1 MYEKVNALDK
11 RAIEELFLSE
21 DILMENAAMALERA
35 VLQNASLGAKVIIL
49 CGSGD
54 NGGDGYALA
63 RRLAGRFK
71 TLVFEMKP
79 AKSPMCQLQKER
91 AKKVGVVIKTY
102 EEKNEDLECDVLI
115 DCVVGSAFKGELEPF
130 LDFESLSQKARF
142 KIACDIPSGID
153 SKGRVDKGAFKA
165 DTTISMGAIKSCLL
179 SDRAKDYVGE
189 LKVGH
194 LGVFNRVYEIPTDTF
209 LLEKS
214 DLKLPLR
221 DKKNAHKGDYGHAHV
236 LLGKH
241 SGAGLLSA
249 LSALSFG
256 SGVVS
261 IQALEGEITSSNK
274 PLELVF
280 CENFPNFLS
289 AFALGM
295 GLESFPKDFNKWLE
309 LAPCVLDAGVFY
321 HKEVLQALEKEV
333 VLTPHPKEFLSLL
346 KLVGI
351 NISMLELLDNK
362 LEIARDF
369 SQKYP
374 KVVLLLKGAN
384 TLIAH
389 QGRTFIN
396 TLGSVA
402 LAKAGSGDVLAG
414 LILSLL
420 SQNYTPLD
428 AAINAS
434 LAHALAGLEF
444 KNNYALTPLDLIEK
458 IKRLQKDKNG
468 SFKALAAIAKH

>member
-1 MYEKVNALDK
+1 MLSVYEKVNALDK
-11 RAIEELFLSE
+11 RALEEWLLSE

-63 RRLAGRFK
+63 RRLVGRFK
-71 TLVFEMKP
+71 TLVFEMKR

-91 AKKVGVVIKTY
+91 AKKAGVVIKAY
-102 EEKNEDLECDVLI
+102 EENALNQNLECDVLV

-130 LDFESLSQKARF
+130 LNFESLSQKARF

-153 SKGRVDKGAFKA
+153 FKGRVDKGAFKA
-165 DTTISMGAIKSCLL
+165 DLTISMGAIKSCLL
-179 SDRAKDYVGE
+179 SDRAKDYIGE
-189 LKVGH
+189 LEVGH
-194 LGVFNRVYEIPTDTF
+194 LGVFNPIYEIPTDTF
-209 LLEKS
+209 LLERS

-221 DKKNAHKGDYGHAHV
+221 DRKNAHKGDYGHAHV

-261 IQALEGEITSSNK
+261 VQALECEITSNNK

-295 GLESFPKDFNKWLE
+295 GLENIPKDFNKWLE

-333 VLTPHPKEFLSLL
+333 ILTPHPKEFLSLL

-362 LEIARDF
+362 LEIARNF

-414 LILSLL
+414 LIVSLL

-458 IKRLQKDKNG
+458 IKRL
-468 SFKALAAIAKH
+468 

>member
-1 MYEKVNALDK
+1 MLSVYEKVNALDK
-11 RAIEELFLSE
+11 RVLEEWLLSE

-63 RRLAGRFK
+63 RRLIGRFK
-71 TLVFEMKP
+71 TLVFEMKL

-91 AKKVGVVIKTY
+91 AKKVGVVIKAW

-153 SKGRVDKGAFKA
+153 SKGRVDKRAFKA
-165 DTTISMGAIKSCLL
+165 DMTISMGAIKSCLL

-194 LGVFNRVYEIPTDTF
+194 LGVFNQIYEIPTDTF

-221 DKKNAHKGDYGHAHV
+221 DRKNAHKGDYGHAHV

-261 IQALEGEITSSNK
+261 VQALECEITSNNK

-280 CENFPNFLS
+280 CENFPKKLS

-295 GLESFPKDFNKWLE
+295 GLENIPKDFKKWLG

-333 VLTPHPKEFLSLL
+333 ILTPHPKEFLSLL
-346 KLVGI
+346 KSVGI

-414 LILSLL
+414 LIVSLL

-458 IKRLQKDKNG
+458 IKL
-468 SFKALAAIAKH
+468 L

>member
-1 MYEKVNALDK
+1 MLSVYEKVDALDK
-11 RAIEELFLSE
+11 RALEELFLSE
-21 DILMENAAMALERA
+21 DVLMENAAMALERA

-63 RRLAGRFK
+63 RRLVGRFK
-71 TLVFEMKP
+71 TLVFEMKL

-91 AKKVGVVIKTY
+91 AKKVGVVIKAW
-102 EEKNEDLECDVLI
+102 EEKNEDLECDVLV

-153 SKGRVDKGAFKA
+153 SKGRVDKRAFKA
-165 DTTISMGAIKSCLL
+165 DMTISMGAIKSCLL

-194 LGVFNRVYEIPTDTF
+194 LGVFNQIYEIPTDTF

-249 LSALSFG
+249 ISALSFG

-261 IQALEGEITSSNK
+261 VQALECEITSNNK

-280 CENFPNFLS
+280 CENFPNLLS

-295 GLESFPKDFNKWLE
+295 GLENIPKDFNKWLE

-346 KLVGI
+346 KSVGI
-351 NISMLELLDNK
+351 DISMLELLDNK

-389 QGRTFIN
+389 QGRVFIN
-396 TLGSVA
+396 NLGSVA

-414 LILSLL
+414 LILGLL
-420 SQNYTPLD
+420 SQNHTPLD

-458 IKRLQKDKNG
+458 IKRL
-468 SFKALAAIAKH
+468 

>member
-1 MYEKVNALDK
+1 MLSVYEKVNALDK

-71 TLVFEMKP
+71 TLVFEMKR
-79 AKSPMCQLQKER
+79 AKSPMCQLQQER
-91 AKKVGVVIKTY
+91 AKKVGVTIKAW

-130 LDFESLSQKARF
+130 LNFESLSQKARF

-165 DTTISMGAIKSCLL
+165 DLTISMGAIKSCLL

-194 LGVFNRVYEIPTDTF
+194 LGVFNQTYEIPTDTF

-221 DKKNAHKGDYGHAHV
+221 DKKSAHKGDYGHAHI

-249 LSALSFG
+249 ISALSFG

-261 IQALEGEITSSNK
+261 VQALECEITSNNK

-280 CENFPNFLS
+280 CENFPNLLS

-295 GLESFPKDFNKWLE
+295 GLENIPKDFNKWLE

-333 VLTPHPKEFLSLL
+333 ILTPHPKEFLSLL

-396 TLGSVA
+396 ILGSVA

-434 LAHALAGLEF
+434 LVHALASLEF

-458 IKRLQKDKNG
+458 IKRL
-468 SFKALAAIAKH
+468 

>member
-1 MYEKVNALDK
+1 MLSVYEKVNALDK
-11 RAIEELFLSE
+11 RAIEEWFLSE

-63 RRLAGRFK
+63 RRLAGRFRV
-71 TLVFEMKP
+71 LVFEMKP

-91 AKKVGVVIKTY
+91 AKKVGVTIKAW
-102 EEKNEDLECDVLI
+102 EEKNKDLECDVLI

-153 SKGRVDKGAFKA
+153 SKGRVDKRAFKA

-194 LGVFNRVYEIPTDTF
+194 LGVFNQTYEIPTDTF

-261 IQALEGEITSSNK
+261 VQALECEITSNNK

-295 GLESFPKDFNKWLE
+295 GLENIPKDFNKWLE

-321 HKEVLQALEKEV
+321 HKEILQALEKEV
-333 VLTPHPKEFLSLL
+333 ILTPHPKEFLSLL

-414 LILSLL
+414 LIVSLL

-434 LAHALAGLEF
+434 LAHALAGLEI

-458 IKRLQKDKNG
+458 IKRL
-468 SFKALAAIAKH
+468 

>member
-1 MYEKVNALDK
+1 MLSVYEKVNALDK

-21 DILMENAAMALERA
+21 DVLMENAAMALEKA

-63 RRLAGRFK
+63 RRLAGRFRV
-71 TLVFEMKP
+71 LVFEMKL

-91 AKKVGVVIKTY
+91 AKKVGVVIKAW
-102 EEKNEDLECDVLI
+102 EDNHKDLECDVLI

-153 SKGRVDKGAFKA
+153 SKGRVDKRAFKA
-165 DTTISMGAIKSCLL
+165 DLTISMGAIKSYLL
-179 SDRAKDYVGE
+179 SDKAKDYIGE

-194 LGVFNRVYEIPTDTF
+194 LGVFNQIYEIPTDTF

-261 IQALEGEITSSNK
+261 VQALECEITSNNK

-280 CENFPNFLS
+280 CENFPKKLS

-295 GLESFPKDFNKWLE
+295 GLENIPKDFEKWLE

-333 VLTPHPKEFLSLL
+333 ILTPHPKEFLSLL

-389 QGRTFIN
+389 QGRVFIN
-396 TLGSVA
+396 ILGSVA

-444 KNNYALTPLDLIEK
+444 NNNYALTPLDLIEK
-458 IKRLQKDKNG
+458 IKRL
-468 SFKALAAIAKH
+468 

>member
-1 MYEKVNALDK
+1 MLSVYEKVNALDK

-21 DILMENAAMALERA
+21 DVLMENAAMALERA
-35 VLQNASLGAKVIIL
+35 VLQNASLGTKVIIL

-63 RRLAGRFK
+63 RRLAGRFRV
-71 TLVFEMKP
+71 LVFEMKR

-91 AKKVGVVIKTY
+91 AKKVGVTIKAW

-115 DCVVGSAFKGELEPF
+115 DCVIGSAFKGGLEPF
-130 LDFESLSQKARF
+130 LNFESLSQKARF

-165 DTTISMGAIKSCLL
+165 DLTISMGAIKSCLL
-179 SDRAKDYVGE
+179 SDRAKDHIGE

-194 LGVFNRVYEIPTDTF
+194 LGVFNPIYEIPTDTF

-261 IQALEGEITSSNK
+261 VQALECEITSNNK

-295 GLESFPKDFNKWLE
+295 GLENIPKDFNKWLE

-333 VLTPHPKEFLSLL
+333 ILTPHPKEFLSLL
-346 KLVGI
+346 KSVGI
-351 NISMLELLDNK
+351 NISMLELLDNR

-396 TLGSVA
+396 NLGSVA

-420 SQNYTPLD
+420 SQHYTPLD

-434 LAHALAGLEF
+434 LAHALASLEF

-458 IKRLQKDKNG
+458 IKRL
-468 SFKALAAIAKH
+468 

>member
-1 MYEKVNALDK
+1 MLSVYEKVKALDK
-11 RAIEELFLSE
+11 RALEEFNLSE

-63 RRLAGRFK
+63 RRLVGRFK

-91 AKKVGVVIKTY
+91 AKKVGVVIKAW
-102 EEKNEDLECDVLI
+102 EEKNEDLECDALI
-115 DCVVGSAFKGELEPF
+115 DCVVGSNFKGELEPF
-130 LDFESLSQKARF
+130 LNFESLSQKARF

-153 SKGRVDKGAFKA
+153 SKGRVDKRAFKA
-165 DTTISMGAIKSCLL
+165 DMTISMGAIKSCLL
-179 SDRAKDYVGE
+179 SDRAKDYIGE

-194 LGVFNRVYEIPTDTF
+194 LGVFNQIYEIPTDTF

-221 DKKNAHKGDYGHAHV
+221 DKKNAHKGDYGHAHI

-261 IQALEGEITSSNK
+261 VQALECEITSSNK

-280 CENFPNFLS
+280 YENFPSPLS

-295 GLESFPKDFNKWLE
+295 GLEGFPKDFNKWLE

-389 QGRTFIN
+389 QGRIFIN
-396 TLGSVA
+396 ILGSVA

-434 LAHALAGLEF
+434 LVHAMASLEF
-444 KNNYALTPLDLIEK
+444 KNNYALTPLNLIEK
-458 IKRLQKDKNG
+458 IKRL
-468 SFKALAAIAKH
+468 

>member
-1 MYEKVNALDK
+1 MLSVYEKVNALDK
-11 RAIEELFLSE
+11 RALEEWLLSE

-63 RRLAGRFK
+63 RRLVGRFK
-71 TLVFEMKP
+71 VLVFEMKL

-91 AKKVGVVIKTY
+91 AKKVGVVIKAW

-115 DCVVGSAFKGELEPF
+115 DCVVGSAFKGGLESF
-130 LDFESLSQKARF
+130 LNFESLSQKARF

-153 SKGRVDKGAFKA
+153 SKGRVDKRAFKA
-165 DTTISMGAIKSCLL
+165 DMTISMGAIKSCLL

-194 LGVFNRVYEIPTDTF
+194 LGVFNPIYEIPTDTF

-221 DKKNAHKGDYGHAHV
+221 DRKNAHKGDYGHAHV

-261 IQALEGEITSSNK
+261 VQALECEITSNNK

-280 CENFPNFLS
+280 CENFPKKLS

-295 GLESFPKDFNKWLE
+295 GLENIPKDFKKWLG

-321 HKEVLQALEKEV
+321 HKEALQALEKEV
-333 VLTPHPKEFLSLL
+333 ILTPHPKEFLSLL
-346 KLVGI
+346 KSVGI
-351 NISMLELLDNK
+351 HISMLELLDNK

-389 QGRTFIN
+389 QGRVFIN
-396 TLGSVA
+396 NLGSVA

-414 LILSLL
+414 LIVSLL

-434 LAHALAGLEF
+434 LVHALAGLEF

-458 IKRLQKDKNG
+458 IKRL
-468 SFKALAAIAKH
+468 

>member
-1 MYEKVNALDK
+1 MLSVYEKVNALDK
-11 RAIEELFLSE
+11 RAIEELLLSE

-63 RRLAGRFK
+63 RRLMGRFK
-71 TLVFEMKP
+71 TLVFEMKL
-79 AKSPMCQLQKER
+79 AKSLMCQLQKER
-91 AKKVGVVIKTY
+91 AKKVGVVIKTWG
-102 EEKNEDLECDVLI
+102 EKNEDLECDVLI

-130 LDFESLSQKARF
+130 LNFESLSQKVRF

-153 SKGRVDKGAFKA
+153 SKGRVDKRAFKA
-165 DTTISMGAIKSCLL
+165 DLTISMGAIKSCLL

-194 LGVFNRVYEIPTDTF
+194 LGVFNQIYEIPTETF

-221 DKKNAHKGDYGHAHV
+221 DRKNAHKGDYGHAHV

-261 IQALEGEITSSNK
+261 VQALECEITSNNK

-280 CENFPNFLS
+280 CENFPNPLN

-295 GLESFPKDFNKWLE
+295 GLENIPKDFEKWLE

-333 VLTPHPKEFLSLL
+333 ILTPHPKEFLSLL

-414 LILSLL
+414 LIVSLL

-434 LAHALAGLEF
+434 LAHALASLEF

-458 IKRLQKDKNG
+458 IKRL
-468 SFKALAAIAKH
+468 

>member
-1 MYEKVNALDK
+1 MLSVYEKVNALDK
-11 RAIEELFLSE
+11 RALEEFNLSE

-79 AKSPMCQLQKER
+79 AKSSMCQLQKER
-91 AKKVGVVIKTY
+91 AKKVGVAIKAWG
-102 EEKNEDLECDVLI
+102 EKNEDLECDVLI
-115 DCVVGSAFKGELEPF
+115 DCVIGSNFKGELEPF
-130 LDFESLSQKARF
+130 LNFESLSQKARF
-142 KIACDIPSGID
+142 KIACDIPSGIN
-153 SKGRVDKGAFKA
+153 SKGRVDKRAFKA
-165 DTTISMGAIKSCLL
+165 HMTISMGAVKSCLL
-179 SDRAKDYVGE
+179 SDRAKDYIGE

-194 LGVFNRVYEIPTDTF
+194 LGVFNQIYEIPTDTF

-249 LSALSFG
+249 LSALNFG

-261 IQALEGEITSSNK
+261 VQALECEITSSNK

-280 CENFPNFLS
+280 CENFPNLLS

-295 GLESFPKDFNKWLE
+295 GLEGFPKDFNKWLE

-389 QGRTFIN
+389 QGQVFIN
-396 TLGSVA
+396 ILGSVA

-428 AAINAS
+428 ATINAS
-434 LAHALAGLEF
+434 LAHALASLEF

-458 IKRLQKDKNG
+458 IKRL
-468 SFKALAAIAKH
+468 

>member
-1 MYEKVNALDK
+1 MLSVYEKVNALDK
-11 RAIEELFLSE
+11 RALEEWLLSE

-63 RRLAGRFK
+63 RRLIGRFRV
-71 TLVFEMKP
+71 LVFEMKL

-91 AKKVGVVIKTY
+91 AKKVGVVIKIW
-102 EEKNEDLECDVLI
+102 EEKNKDLECDVLI
-115 DCVVGSAFKGELEPF
+115 DCVVGSAFKGGLEPF
-130 LDFESLSQKARF
+130 LNFESLSQKARF

-165 DTTISMGAIKSCLL
+165 DLTISMGAIKSCLL

-194 LGVFNRVYEIPTDTF
+194 LGVFNQTYEIPTDTF

-261 IQALEGEITSSNK
+261 VQALEGGITSNNK

-280 CENFPNFLS
+280 CENFPDSLS

-295 GLESFPKDFNKWLE
+295 GLENIPKDFNKWLE

-333 VLTPHPKEFLSLL
+333 ILTPHPKEFLSLL

-351 NISMLELLDNK
+351 HISMLELLDNK

-396 TLGSVA
+396 NLGSVA

-434 LAHALAGLEF
+434 LAHALASLEF

-458 IKRLQKDKNG
+458 IKRL
-468 SFKALAAIAKH
+468 

>member
-1 MYEKVNALDK
+1 MLSVYEKVNALDK
-11 RAIEELFLSE
+11 RALEKFNLSE

-35 VLQNASLGAKVIIL
+35 VLQNASLGTKVIIL

-91 AKKVGVVIKTY
+91 AKKVGVVIKAW
-102 EEKNEDLECDVLI
+102 EEKNEDLECDALI
-115 DCVVGSAFKGELEPF
+115 DCVVGSHFKGELEPI
-130 LDFESLSQKARF
+130 LNFESLSQKARF

-165 DTTISMGAIKSCLL
+165 HMTISMGAIKSCLL

-194 LGVFNRVYEIPTDTF
+194 LGVFNQIYEIPTDTF

-221 DKKNAHKGDYGHAHV
+221 DKKNAHKGDYGHAHI

-261 IQALEGEITSSNK
+261 VQALECEITSSNK

-280 CENFPNFLS
+280 CENFPSPLS

-295 GLESFPKDFNKWLE
+295 GLEGFPKDFNKWLE

-321 HKEVLQALEKEV
+321 HKEMLQALEKEV

-389 QGRTFIN
+389 QGQVFIN
-396 TLGSVA
+396 ILGSVA

-434 LAHALAGLEF
+434 LAHAMASLEF

-458 IKRLQKDKNG
+458 IKRL
-468 SFKALAAIAKH
+468 

>member
-1 MYEKVNALDK
+1 MLSVYEKVDALDK

-63 RRLAGRFK
+63 RRLAGRFRV
-71 TLVFEMKP
+71 LVFEMKL

-91 AKKVGVVIKTY
+91 AKKVGVVIKAW

-153 SKGRVDKGAFKA
+153 SKGRVDKRAFKA

-179 SDRAKDYVGE
+179 SDRAKDYIGE

-194 LGVFNRVYEIPTDTF
+194 LGVFNQIYEIPTDTF

-261 IQALEGEITSSNK
+261 VQALECEITSNNK

-280 CENFPNFLS
+280 CENFPKKLS

-295 GLESFPKDFNKWLE
+295 GLENIPKDFKKWLE

-333 VLTPHPKEFLSLL
+333 ILTPHPKEFLSLL

-351 NISMLELLDNK
+351 NISMLELLNNK

-389 QGRTFIN
+389 QGRVFIN
-396 TLGSVA
+396 NLGSVA

-414 LILSLL
+414 LIVSLL

-434 LAHALAGLEF
+434 LAHALAGLKF

-458 IKRLQKDKNG
+458 IKRL
-468 SFKALAAIAKH
+468 

>member
-1 MYEKVNALDK
+1 MLSVYEKVDALDK
-11 RAIEELFLSE
+11 RALEEWLLSE

-63 RRLAGRFK
+63 RRLMGRFRV
-71 TLVFEMKP
+71 LVFEMKL

-91 AKKVGVVIKTY
+91 AKKVGAVIKTW
-102 EEKNEDLECDVLI
+102 EDNHKDLECDVLV
-115 DCVVGSAFKGELEPF
+115 DCVVGSAFKGGLEPF
-130 LDFESLSQKARF
+130 LNFESLSQKARF

-153 SKGRVDKGAFKA
+153 SKGRVDKRAFKA
-165 DTTISMGAIKSCLL
+165 DLTISMGAIKSCLL

-194 LGVFNRVYEIPTDTF
+194 LGVFNPIYEIPTDTF

-261 IQALEGEITSSNK
+261 VQALECEITSNDK

-280 CENFPNFLS
+280 CENFPKKLS

-295 GLESFPKDFNKWLE
+295 GLENIPKDFKKWLE

-333 VLTPHPKEFLSLL
+333 ILTPHPKEFLSLL

-389 QGRTFIN
+389 QGQVFIN
-396 TLGSVA
+396 ILGSVA

-414 LILSLL
+414 LIVSLL

-458 IKRLQKDKNG
+458 IKRL
-468 SFKALAAIAKH
+468 

>member
-1 MYEKVNALDK
+1 MLSVYEKVDALDK

-63 RRLAGRFK
+63 RRLVGRFK

-91 AKKVGVVIKTY
+91 AKKVGVVIKAW
-102 EEKNEDLECDVLI
+102 EKKNEDLECDVLI
-115 DCVVGSAFKGELEPF
+115 DCVVGSNFKGELEPF
-130 LDFESLSQKARF
+130 LNFESLSQKAHF

-153 SKGRVDKGAFKA
+153 SKGRVDKRAFKA

-179 SDRAKDYVGE
+179 SDKAKDYVGE

-194 LGVFNRVYEIPTDTF
+194 LGVFNQIYEIPTETF

-221 DKKNAHKGDYGHAHV
+221 DRKNAHKGDYGHAHV

-261 IQALEGEITSSNK
+261 VQALECEITSNNK

-295 GLESFPKDFNKWLE
+295 GLENIPKDFNKWLE

-333 VLTPHPKEFLSLL
+333 ILTPHPKEFLSLL

-389 QGRTFIN
+389 QGRVFIN
-396 TLGSVA
+396 ILGSVA

-458 IKRLQKDKNG
+458 IKRL
-468 SFKALAAIAKH
+468 

>member
-1 MYEKVNALDK
+1 MLSVYEKVNALDK

-21 DILMENAAMALERA
+21 DVLMENAAMALERA

-63 RRLAGRFK
+63 RRLVGRFR
-71 TLVFEMKP
+71 TLVFEMKL

-91 AKKVGVVIKTY
+91 AKKAGVVIKAW
-102 EEKNEDLECDVLI
+102 EGNHKDLECDVLV
-115 DCVVGSAFKGELEPF
+115 DCVVGSAFKGGLEPF

-153 SKGRVDKGAFKA
+153 SKGRVDKRAFKA
-165 DTTISMGAIKSCLL
+165 DLTISMGAIKSCLL
-179 SDRAKDYVGE
+179 SDKAKDYVGE

-194 LGVFNRVYEIPTDTF
+194 LGVFNPIYEIPTETF

-221 DKKNAHKGDYGHAHV
+221 DRKNAHKGDYGHAHV

-249 LSALSFG
+249 ISALSFG

-261 IQALEGEITSSNK
+261 VQALECEITSNNK

-280 CENFPNFLS
+280 CENFPNPLS

-295 GLESFPKDFNKWLE
+295 GLENIPKDFKKWLG

-321 HKEVLQALEKEV
+321 HKEVLQALEKEA

-389 QGRTFIN
+389 QGRVFIN
-396 TLGSVA
+396 NLGSVA

-414 LILSLL
+414 LIVSLL

-458 IKRLQKDKNG
+458 IKRL
-468 SFKALAAIAKH
+468 

>member
-1 MYEKVNALDK
+1 MLSVYEKGNALDK
-11 RAIEELFLSE
+11 RAIEEWFLSE

-63 RRLAGRFK
+63 RRLVGRFK
-71 TLVFEMKP
+71 TLVFEMKL

-91 AKKVGVVIKTY
+91 AKKVGVVIKTWG
-102 EEKNEDLECDVLI
+102 EKNEDLECDVLV

-153 SKGRVDKGAFKA
+153 SKGRVDKRAFKA

-194 LGVFNRVYEIPTDTF
+194 LGVFNPIYEIPTDTF

-261 IQALEGEITSSNK
+261 VQALECEITSNNK

-295 GLESFPKDFNKWLE
+295 GLENIPKDFKKWLE

-333 VLTPHPKEFLSLL
+333 ILTPHPKEFLSLL

-389 QGRTFIN
+389 QGQVFIN
-396 TLGSVA
+396 NLGSVA

-414 LILSLL
+414 LIVSLL

-458 IKRLQKDKNG
+458 IKRL
-468 SFKALAAIAKH
+468 

>member
-1 MYEKVNALDK
+1 MLSVYEKVNALDK

-63 RRLAGRFK
+63 RRLVGRFK

-91 AKKVGVVIKTY
+91 AKKAGVVIKTY
-102 EEKNEDLECDVLI
+102 EENALNQECDVLV
-115 DCVVGSAFKGELEPF
+115 DCVIGSHFKGGLEPF
-130 LDFESLSQKARF
+130 LNFESLSQKARF

-153 SKGRVDKGAFKA
+153 SKGRVDKRAFKA

-179 SDRAKDYVGE
+179 SDRTKDYVGE
-189 LKVGH
+189 LEVGH
-194 LGVFNRVYEIPTDTF
+194 LGVFNQIYEIPTDTF

-261 IQALEGEITSSNK
+261 VQALECEITSNNK

-295 GLESFPKDFNKWLE
+295 GLENIPKDFNKWLE

-321 HKEVLQALEKEV
+321 HKEILQALEKEV
-333 VLTPHPKEFLSLL
+333 ILTPHPKEFLSLL
-346 KLVGI
+346 KSVGI

-389 QGRTFIN
+389 QGRIFIN
-396 TLGSVA
+396 ILGSVA

-414 LILSLL
+414 LIVSLL

-458 IKRLQKDKNG
+458 IKRL
-468 SFKALAAIAKH
+468 

>member
-1 MYEKVNALDK
+1 MLSVYEKVNALDK
-11 RAIEELFLSE
+11 RAIEEWLLSE

-35 VLQNASLGAKVIIL
+35 VLKNASLGAKVIIL

-63 RRLAGRFK
+63 RRLIGRFRV
-71 TLVFEMKP
+71 LVFEMKR

-91 AKKVGVVIKTY
+91 AKKAGVVIKTW
-102 EEKNEDLECDVLI
+102 EENALNQNLECDVLI

-153 SKGRVDKGAFKA
+153 SKGRVDKRAFKA
-165 DTTISMGAIKSCLL
+165 DLTISMGAIKSCLL

-194 LGVFNRVYEIPTDTF
+194 LGVFNQIYEIPTDTF

-261 IQALEGEITSSNK
+261 VQALECEITSNNK

-280 CENFPNFLS
+280 CENFPKKLS

-295 GLESFPKDFNKWLE
+295 GLENIPKDFNKWLE

-333 VLTPHPKEFLSLL
+333 ILTPHPKEFLSLL
-346 KLVGI
+346 KSVGI

-396 TLGSVA
+396 NLGSVA

-414 LILSLL
+414 LIVSLL

-458 IKRLQKDKNG
+458 IKRL
-468 SFKALAAIAKH
+468 

>member
-1 MYEKVNALDK
+1 MLSVYEKVDALDK
-11 RAIEELFLSE
+11 RVLEEWLLSE

-71 TLVFEMKP
+71 TLVFEMKL

-91 AKKVGVVIKTY
+91 AKKVGVVIKAW
-102 EEKNEDLECDVLI
+102 EEKNEYLECDVLI
-115 DCVVGSAFKGELEPF
+115 DCVVGSAFKGELESF

-153 SKGRVDKGAFKA
+153 SKGRVDKRAFKA
-165 DTTISMGAIKSCLL
+165 DMTISMGAIKSCLL

-194 LGVFNRVYEIPTDTF
+194 LGVFNQIYEVPTDTF

-221 DKKNAHKGDYGHAHV
+221 DRKNAHKGDYGHAHV

-261 IQALEGEITSSNK
+261 VQALECEITSNNK

-280 CENFPNFLS
+280 CENFPKKLS

-295 GLESFPKDFNKWLE
+295 GLENIPKDFKKWLG

-333 VLTPHPKEFLSLL
+333 ILTPHPKEFLSLL
-346 KLVGI
+346 KSVGI

-389 QGRTFIN
+389 QGRIFIN
-396 TLGSVA
+396 NLGSVA

-414 LILSLL
+414 LIVSLL

-458 IKRLQKDKNG
+458 IKRL
-468 SFKALAAIAKH
+468 

>member
-1 MYEKVNALDK
+1 MLSVYEKVNALDK
-11 RAIEELFLSE
+11 RALEEWLLSE

-63 RRLAGRFK
+63 RRLAGRFRV
-71 TLVFEMKP
+71 LVFEMKL

-91 AKKVGVVIKTY
+91 AKKVGVVIKAW
-102 EEKNEDLECDVLI
+102 EEKNEYLECDVLI
-115 DCVVGSAFKGELEPF
+115 DCVVGSAFKGGLEPF

-153 SKGRVDKGAFKA
+153 SKGRVDKRAFKA

-179 SDRAKDYVGE
+179 SDKAKDYIGE

-194 LGVFNRVYEIPTDTF
+194 LGVFNQIYEIPTETF

-221 DKKNAHKGDYGHAHV
+221 DRKNAHKGDYGHAHV

-261 IQALEGEITSSNK
+261 VQALECEITSNNK

-280 CENFPNFLS
+280 CENFPKKLS

-295 GLESFPKDFNKWLE
+295 GLEGLPKDFKKWLG

-333 VLTPHPKEFLSLL
+333 ILTPHPKEFLSLL
-346 KLVGI
+346 KSVGI

-389 QGRTFIN
+389 QGRVFIN
-396 TLGSVA
+396 NLGSVA

-414 LILSLL
+414 LIVSLL

-458 IKRLQKDKNG
+458 IKRL
-468 SFKALAAIAKH
+468 

>member
-1 MYEKVNALDK
+1 MLSVYEKGNALDK

-21 DILMENAAMALERA
+21 DVLMENAAMALERA

-63 RRLAGRFK
+63 RRLAGRFRV
-71 TLVFEMKP
+71 LVFEMKL

-91 AKKVGVVIKTY
+91 AKKAGVTIKAW
-102 EEKNEDLECDVLI
+102 EEKNEYLECDVLV

-153 SKGRVDKGAFKA
+153 SKGRVDKRAFKA
-165 DTTISMGAIKSCLL
+165 DMTISMGAIKSCLL
-179 SDRAKDYVGE
+179 SDKAKDYVGE

-194 LGVFNRVYEIPTDTF
+194 FGVFNQIYEIPTDTF

-221 DKKNAHKGDYGHAHV
+221 DRKNAHKGDYGHAHV

-249 LSALSFG
+249 ISALSFG

-261 IQALEGEITSSNK
+261 VQALECEITSNNK

-280 CENFPNFLS
+280 CEKFPKKLS

-295 GLESFPKDFNKWLE
+295 GLENIPKDFKKWLE

-333 VLTPHPKEFLSLL
+333 ILTPHPKEFLSLL

-389 QGRTFIN
+389 QGRVFIN
-396 TLGSVA
+396 NLGSVA

-414 LILSLL
+414 LIVSLL
-420 SQNYTPLD
+420 AQKYTPLD

-444 KNNYALTPLDLIEK
+444 KNNYALTPLDLIKK
-458 IKRLQKDKNG
+458 IKRL
-468 SFKALAAIAKH
+468 

>member
-1 MYEKVNALDK
+1 MLSVYEKVNALDK
-11 RAIEELFLSE
+11 RVLEEWLLSE
-21 DILMENAAMALERA
+21 DVLMENAAMALERA

-63 RRLAGRFK
+63 RRLMGRFK
-71 TLVFEMKP
+71 TLVFEMKL

-91 AKKVGVVIKTY
+91 AKKVGVVIKTW
-102 EEKNEDLECDVLI
+102 EDNHKDLECDVLV

-153 SKGRVDKGAFKA
+153 SKGRVDKRAFKA

-194 LGVFNRVYEIPTDTF
+194 LGVFNQVYEIPTETF

-261 IQALEGEITSSNK
+261 IQALECEITSSNK

-280 CENFPNFLS
+280 CENFPKKLS

-295 GLESFPKDFNKWLE
+295 GLEGLPKDFKKWLG

-321 HKEVLQALEKEV
+321 HKEALQALEKEV

-346 KLVGI
+346 KSVGI

-389 QGRTFIN
+389 QGRVFIN
-396 TLGSVA
+396 NLGSVA

-414 LILSLL
+414 LIVSLL

-444 KNNYALTPLDLIEK
+444 KNHYALTPLDLIEK
-458 IKRLQKDKNG
+458 IKRL
-468 SFKALAAIAKH
+468 

>member
-1 MYEKVNALDK
+1 MLSVYEKVDALDK
-11 RAIEELFLSE
+11 RAIEEWFLSE

-63 RRLAGRFK
+63 RRLIGRFK
-71 TLVFEMKP
+71 TLVFEMKL

-91 AKKVGVVIKTY
+91 AKKVGVVIKTW
-102 EEKNEDLECDVLI
+102 EDNHKDLECDVLI

-153 SKGRVDKGAFKA
+153 SKGRVDKRAFKA

-194 LGVFNRVYEIPTDTF
+194 LGVFNQIYEIPTETF

-221 DKKNAHKGDYGHAHV
+221 DKKNAHKGDYGHVHV

-249 LSALSFG
+249 ISALSFG

-261 IQALEGEITSSNK
+261 IQALECEITSSNK

-280 CENFPNFLS
+280 CENFPKKLS

-295 GLESFPKDFNKWLE
+295 GLEGLPKDFKRWLG

-333 VLTPHPKEFLSLL
+333 ILTPHPKEFLSLL

-396 TLGSVA
+396 ILGSVA

-458 IKRLQKDKNG
+458 IKRL
-468 SFKALAAIAKH
+468 

>member
-63 RRLAGRFK
+63 RRLVGRFK
-71 TLVFEMKP
+71 TLVFEMKL

-91 AKKVGVVIKTY
+91 AKKVGVVIKAY
-102 EEKNEDLECDVLI
+102 EENALNQNLECDVLI
-115 DCVVGSAFKGELEPF
+115 DCVIGSAFKGELEPF
-130 LDFESLSQKARF
+130 LNFESLSQKARF

-153 SKGRVDKGAFKA
+153 SKGRVDKRAFKA
-165 DTTISMGAIKSCLL
+165 DTTISMGAVKSCLL
-179 SDRAKDYVGE
+179 SDRAKDYIGE

-194 LGVFNRVYEIPTDTF
+194 LGVFNPIYEIPTDTF

-261 IQALEGEITSSNK
+261 VQALECEITSNNK

-295 GLESFPKDFNKWLE
+295 GLENIPKDFNKWLE

-333 VLTPHPKEFLSLL
+333 ILTPHPKEFLSLL
-346 KLVGI
+346 KSVGI

-389 QGRTFIN
+389 QGQVFIN

-414 LILSLL
+414 LIVSLL

-458 IKRLQKDKNG
+458 IKRL
-468 SFKALAAIAKH
+468 

>member
-1 MYEKVNALDK
+1 MLSVYEKVNALDK
-11 RAIEELFLSE
+11 RALEKFNLSE

-63 RRLAGRFK
+63 RRLVGRFK

-91 AKKVGVVIKTY
+91 AKKVGVVIKAW
-102 EEKNEDLECDVLI
+102 EEKNEDLECDALI
-115 DCVVGSAFKGELEPF
+115 DCVIGSHFKGELEPF
-130 LDFESLSQKARF
+130 LNFESLSQKARF

-165 DTTISMGAIKSCLL
+165 HMTISMGAIKSCLL
-179 SDRAKDYVGE
+179 SDRAKDYIGE

-194 LGVFNRVYEIPTDTF
+194 LGVFNQIYEIPTDTF

-221 DKKNAHKGDYGHAHV
+221 DKKNAHKGNYGQAHI

-261 IQALEGEITSSNK
+261 VQALECEITSSNK

-280 CENFPNFLS
+280 CENFPSPLS

-295 GLESFPKDFNKWLE
+295 GLEGFPKDFNKWLE

-351 NISMLELLDNK
+351 NISMLELLNNK

-389 QGRTFIN
+389 QGQVFIN
-396 TLGSVA
+396 ILGSVA

-428 AAINAS
+428 ATINAS
-434 LAHALAGLEF
+434 LAHAIASLEF

-458 IKRLQKDKNG
+458 IKRL
-468 SFKALAAIAKH
+468 

>member
-1 MYEKVNALDK
+1 MLSVYEKVDALDK

-21 DILMENAAMALERA
+21 DVLMENAAMALERA

-63 RRLAGRFK
+63 RRLIGRFRV
-71 TLVFEMKP
+71 LVFEMKL
-79 AKSPMCQLQKER
+79 AKSPMCQLQQER
-91 AKKVGVVIKTY
+91 AKKVGVVIKAY
-102 EEKNEDLECDVLI
+102 EEKNQNLECDVLI

-165 DTTISMGAIKSCLL
+165 DLTISMGAIKSCLL

-194 LGVFNRVYEIPTDTF
+194 LGVFNQIYEIPTETF

-221 DKKNAHKGDYGHAHV
+221 DRKNAHKGDYGHAHV

-261 IQALEGEITSSNK
+261 VQALECEITSNNK

-295 GLESFPKDFNKWLE
+295 GLENIPKDFKKWLE

-333 VLTPHPKEFLSLL
+333 ILTPHPKEFLSLL
-346 KLVGI
+346 KSVGI

-396 TLGSVA
+396 NLGSVA

-458 IKRLQKDKNG
+458 IKRL
-468 SFKALAAIAKH
+468 

>member
-1 MYEKVNALDK
+1 MLSVYEKVNALDK
-11 RAIEELFLSE
+11 RALEKFNLSE

-91 AKKVGVVIKTY
+91 AKKVGVAIKTW

-115 DCVVGSAFKGELEPF
+115 DCVVGSNFKGELEPF
-130 LDFESLSQKARF
+130 LNFESLSQKARF
-142 KIACDIPSGID
+142 KIACDIPSGIN
-153 SKGRVDKGAFKA
+153 SKGRVDKRAFKA
-165 DTTISMGAIKSCLL
+165 HMTISMGAIKSCLL
-179 SDRAKDYVGE
+179 SDRAKDYIGE

-194 LGVFNRVYEIPTDTF
+194 LGVFNQIYEIPTDTF

-221 DKKNAHKGDYGHAHV
+221 DKKNAHKGDYGHAHI

-261 IQALEGEITSSNK
+261 VQALECEITSSNK

-280 CENFPNFLS
+280 CENFPNPLS

-295 GLESFPKDFNKWLE
+295 GLEGFPKDFNKWLE

-346 KLVGI
+346 KLLGI
-351 NISMLELLDNK
+351 NMSMLELLDNK
-362 LEIARDF
+362 LEIARNF

-389 QGRTFIN
+389 QGRIFIN
-396 TLGSVA
+396 ILGSVA

-428 AAINAS
+428 SAINAS
-434 LAHALAGLEF
+434 LAHAIASLEF

-458 IKRLQKDKNG
+458 IKRL
-468 SFKALAAIAKH
+468 

>member
-1 MYEKVNALDK
+1 MLSVYEKVNALDK

-63 RRLAGRFK
+63 RRLVGRFK
-71 TLVFEMKP
+71 TLVFEMKL

-91 AKKVGVVIKTY
+91 AKKAGVTIKAY
-102 EEKNEDLECDVLI
+102 KEKNEDLECDVLV
-115 DCVVGSAFKGELEPF
+115 DCVVGSAFKGGLEPF
-130 LDFESLSQKARF
+130 LNFESLSQKARF

-153 SKGRVDKGAFKA
+153 SKGRVDKRAFKA

-194 LGVFNRVYEIPTDTF
+194 LGVFNPIYEIPTDTF

-221 DKKNAHKGDYGHAHV
+221 DRKNAHKGDYGHAHV

-249 LSALSFG
+249 ISALSFG

-261 IQALEGEITSSNK
+261 VQALECEITSNNK

-280 CENFPNFLS
+280 CENFPNLLS

-295 GLESFPKDFNKWLE
+295 GLENIPKDFNRWLE

-321 HKEVLQALEKEV
+321 HKEALQALEKEV
-333 VLTPHPKEFLSLL
+333 ILTPHPKEFLSLL

-362 LEIARDF
+362 LEIARNF

-396 TLGSVA
+396 NLGSVA

-414 LILSLL
+414 LIVSLL

-434 LAHALAGLEF
+434 LAHALAGLDF

-458 IKRLQKDKNG
+458 IKRL
-468 SFKALAAIAKH
+468 

>member
-1 MYEKVNALDK
+1 MLSVYEKVNALDK

-63 RRLAGRFK
+63 RRLAGRFRV
-71 TLVFEMKP
+71 LVFEMKL

-91 AKKVGVVIKTY
+91 AKKAGVVIKTY
-102 EEKNEDLECDVLI
+102 EENALNQDLECDVLI
-115 DCVVGSAFKGELEPF
+115 DCVVGSAFKGGLEPF

-194 LGVFNRVYEIPTDTF
+194 LGVFNPIYEIPTDTF

-261 IQALEGEITSSNK
+261 VQALECEITSNNK

-280 CENFPNFLS
+280 CENFPNPLS

-295 GLESFPKDFNKWLE
+295 GLENIPKDFNKWLE

-333 VLTPHPKEFLSLL
+333 ILTPHPKEFLSLL

-396 TLGSVA
+396 NLGSVA

-414 LILSLL
+414 LIVSLL

-458 IKRLQKDKNG
+458 IKRL
-468 SFKALAAIAKH
+468 

>member
-1 MYEKVNALDK
+1 MLSVYEKVNALDK

-63 RRLAGRFK
+63 RRLIGRFRV
-71 TLVFEMKP
+71 LVFEMKL

-91 AKKVGVVIKTY
+91 AKKVGVVIKAW
-102 EEKNEDLECDVLI
+102 EDNHKDLECDVLI

-153 SKGRVDKGAFKA
+153 SKGRVDKRAFKA
-165 DTTISMGAIKSCLL
+165 DMTISMGAIKSCLL
-179 SDRAKDYVGE
+179 SDRAKDYIGE

-194 LGVFNRVYEIPTDTF
+194 LGVFNQTYEIPTDTF

-261 IQALEGEITSSNK
+261 VQALECEITSNNK

-280 CENFPNFLS
+280 CENFPNLLS

-295 GLESFPKDFNKWLE
+295 GLENIPKDFKKWLG

-333 VLTPHPKEFLSLL
+333 ILTPHPKEFLSLL

-351 NISMLELLDNK
+351 NISMLELLNNK

-396 TLGSVA
+396 ILGSVA

-414 LILSLL
+414 LIVSLL

-458 IKRLQKDKNG
+458 IKRL
-468 SFKALAAIAKH
+468 

>member
-1 MYEKVNALDK
+1 MLSVYEKVNALDK
-11 RAIEELFLSE
+11 RVLEEFNLSQ

-63 RRLAGRFK
+63 RRLVGRFK
-71 TLVFEMKP
+71 TLVFEIKP

-91 AKKVGVVIKTY
+91 AKKVGVVIKAW
-102 EEKNEDLECDVLI
+102 EEKNEDLECDALI
-115 DCVVGSAFKGELEPF
+115 DCVVGSAFKGGLEPF
-130 LDFESLSQKARF
+130 LNFESLSQKARF

-165 DTTISMGAIKSCLL
+165 DMTISMGAIKSCLL
-179 SDRAKDYVGE
+179 SDRAKDYIGE

-194 LGVFNRVYEIPTDTF
+194 LGVFNPIYEIPTDTF

-261 IQALEGEITSSNK
+261 VQALEGEITSNNK

-280 CENFPNFLS
+280 CENFPNPLS

-295 GLESFPKDFNKWLE
+295 GLENIPKDFNKWLG

-321 HKEVLQALEKEV
+321 HKEVLQALEKEA

-351 NISMLELLDNK
+351 HISMLELLDNK

-389 QGRTFIN
+389 QGQVFIN
-396 TLGSVA
+396 ILGSVA

-458 IKRLQKDKNG
+458 IKRL
-468 SFKALAAIAKH
+468 

>member
-1 MYEKVNALDK
+1 MLSVYEKVDALDK
-11 RAIEELFLSE
+11 RALEELFLSE

-63 RRLAGRFK
+63 RRLVGRFK

-91 AKKVGVVIKTY
+91 AKKVGVAIKAW

-115 DCVVGSAFKGELEPF
+115 DCVIGSHFKDELEPF

-153 SKGRVDKGAFKA
+153 SKGRVDKRAFKA

-179 SDRAKDYVGE
+179 SDRAKDYIGE

-194 LGVFNRVYEIPTDTF
+194 LGVFNQIYEIPTDTF
-209 LLEKS
+209 LLKKS

-261 IQALEGEITSSNK
+261 VQALECEITSSNK

-280 CENFPNFLS
+280 CENFPNPLS

-295 GLESFPKDFNKWLE
+295 GLENIPKDFNKWLE

-389 QGRTFIN
+389 QGQVFIN
-396 TLGSVA
+396 ILGSVA

-420 SQNYTPLD
+420 SQNYTLLD

-434 LAHALAGLEF
+434 LAHALASLEF

-458 IKRLQKDKNG
+458 IKRL
-468 SFKALAAIAKH
+468 

>member
-1 MYEKVNALDK
+1 MLSVYEKVDALDK

-35 VLQNASLGAKVIIL
+35 VLKNASLGAKVIIL

-63 RRLAGRFK
+63 RRLVGRFK
-71 TLVFEMKP
+71 TLVFEMKL

-91 AKKVGVVIKTY
+91 AKKVGVVIKAW

-115 DCVVGSAFKGELEPF
+115 DCVVGSAFKGGLEPF
-130 LDFESLSQKARF
+130 LNFESLSQKARF

-153 SKGRVDKGAFKA
+153 SKGRVDKRAFKA
-165 DTTISMGAIKSCLL
+165 DMTISMGAIKSCLL

-194 LGVFNRVYEIPTDTF
+194 LGVFNQIYEIPTDTF

-221 DKKNAHKGDYGHAHV
+221 DRKNAHKGDYGHAHV

-261 IQALEGEITSSNK
+261 VQALECEITSNNK

-280 CENFPNFLS
+280 CENFPKKLS

-295 GLESFPKDFNKWLE
+295 GLENIPKDFNKWLG

-333 VLTPHPKEFLSLL
+333 ILTPHPKEFLSLL

-458 IKRLQKDKNG
+458 IKRL
-468 SFKALAAIAKH
+468 

>member
-1 MYEKVNALDK
+1 MLSVYEKVNALDK

-21 DILMENAAMALERA
+21 DVLIENAAMALERV
-35 VLQNASLGAKVIIL
+35 VLQNASLGTKVIIL

-63 RRLAGRFK
+63 RRLVGRFK

-91 AKKVGVVIKTY
+91 AKKAGVVIKTW
-102 EEKNEDLECDVLI
+102 EENHKDLECDVLI
-115 DCVVGSAFKGELEPF
+115 DCVVGSAFKGGLEPF
-130 LDFESLSQKARF
+130 LNFESLSQKARF

-153 SKGRVDKGAFKA
+153 SKGRVDKRAFKA

-194 LGVFNRVYEIPTDTF
+194 LGVFNQTYEIPTETF

-221 DKKNAHKGDYGHAHV
+221 DRKNAHKGDYGHAHV

-249 LSALSFG
+249 ISALSFG

-261 IQALEGEITSSNK
+261 VQALECEITSNNK

-280 CENFPNFLS
+280 CENFPKKLS

-295 GLESFPKDFNKWLE
+295 GLENIPKDFNKWLE

-333 VLTPHPKEFLSLL
+333 ILTPHPKEFLSLL

-389 QGRTFIN
+389 QGRIFIN

-414 LILSLL
+414 LIVSLL

-458 IKRLQKDKNG
+458 IKRL
-468 SFKALAAIAKH
+468 

>member
-1 MYEKVNALDK
+1 MLSVYEKVNALDK
-11 RAIEELFLSE
+11 RALEEFNLSE

-63 RRLAGRFK
+63 RRLMGRFK
-71 TLVFEMKP
+71 TLVFEMKL

-91 AKKVGVVIKTY
+91 AKKVGVVIKTW
-102 EEKNEDLECDVLI
+102 EDNHKDLECDVLI
-115 DCVVGSAFKGELEPF
+115 DCVVGSAFKGGLEPF

-153 SKGRVDKGAFKA
+153 SKGRVDKRAFKA

-194 LGVFNRVYEIPTDTF
+194 LGVFNQIYEIPTDTF

-221 DKKNAHKGDYGHAHV
+221 DRKNAHKGDYGHAHV

-261 IQALEGEITSSNK
+261 IQALECEITSSNK

-280 CENFPNFLS
+280 CENFPKKLS

-295 GLESFPKDFNKWLE
+295 GLEGLPKDFKKWLG

-333 VLTPHPKEFLSLL
+333 ILTPHPKEFLSLL
-346 KLVGI
+346 KSVGI

-389 QGRTFIN
+389 QRRVFIN
-396 TLGSVA
+396 NLGSVA

-414 LILSLL
+414 LIVSLL
-420 SQNYTPLD
+420 AQKYTPLD

-444 KNNYALTPLDLIEK
+444 KNHYALTPLDLIEK
-458 IKRLQKDKNG
+458 IKRL
-468 SFKALAAIAKH
+468 

>member
-1 MYEKVNALDK
+1 MLSVYEKGNALDK

-63 RRLAGRFK
+63 RRLVGRFK
-71 TLVFEMKP
+71 TLVFEMKL

-91 AKKVGVVIKTY
+91 AKKAGVVIKTY
-102 EEKNEDLECDVLI
+102 EENALNQDLECDVLI

-153 SKGRVDKGAFKA
+153 SKGRVDKRAFKA
-165 DTTISMGAIKSCLL
+165 DMTISMGAIKSCLL

-194 LGVFNRVYEIPTDTF
+194 LGVFNPIYEIPTETF

-249 LSALSFG
+249 ISALSFG

-261 IQALEGEITSSNK
+261 VQALECEITSNNK

-280 CENFPNFLS
+280 CENFPNPLS

-295 GLESFPKDFNKWLE
+295 GLENIPKDFNKWLE

-321 HKEVLQALEKEV
+321 HKEALQALEKEV
-333 VLTPHPKEFLSLL
+333 ILTPHPKEFLSLL

-396 TLGSVA
+396 NLGSVA

-414 LILSLL
+414 LIVSLL

-458 IKRLQKDKNG
+458 IKRL
-468 SFKALAAIAKH
+468 

>member
-1 MYEKVNALDK
+1 MLSVYEKVNALDK

-79 AKSPMCQLQKER
+79 AKSPMCQLQQER
-91 AKKVGVVIKTY
+91 AKKVGVAIKAWG
-102 EEKNEDLECDVLI
+102 EKNEDLECDVLI
-115 DCVVGSAFKGELEPF
+115 DCVIGSHFKGKLEPF
-130 LDFESLSQKARF
+130 LNFENLSQKARF

-153 SKGRVDKGAFKA
+153 SKGRVDKRAFKA
-165 DTTISMGAIKSCLL
+165 DLTISMGAIKSCLL
-179 SDRAKDYVGE
+179 SDKAKDYIGE

-194 LGVFNRVYEIPTDTF
+194 LGVFNQIYEIPTDTF

-221 DKKNAHKGDYGHAHV
+221 DRKNAHKGDYGHTHI

-261 IQALEGEITSSNK
+261 VQALECEITSNNK

-280 CENFPNFLS
+280 CENFPNPLS

-295 GLESFPKDFNKWLE
+295 GLENIPKDFNKWLE

-389 QGRTFIN
+389 QGQVFIN
-396 TLGSVA
+396 ILGSVA

-434 LAHALAGLEF
+434 LVHALAGLEF

-458 IKRLQKDKNG
+458 IKRL
-468 SFKALAAIAKH
+468 

>member
-1 MYEKVNALDK
+1 MLSVYEKVDALDK

-63 RRLAGRFK
+63 RRLMGRFK

-91 AKKVGVVIKTY
+91 AKKAGVAIKTW

-115 DCVVGSAFKGELEPF
+115 DCVIGSNFKGELEPF
-130 LDFESLSQKARF
+130 LNFESLSQKARF
-142 KIACDIPSGID
+142 KIACDIPSGIN

-165 DTTISMGAIKSCLL
+165 DLTISMGAIKSCLL
-179 SDRAKDYVGE
+179 SDKAKDYVGE

-194 LGVFNRVYEIPTDTF
+194 LGVFNQIYEIPTDTF

-221 DKKNAHKGDYGHAHV
+221 DRKNAHKGDYGHAHV

-249 LSALSFG
+249 ISALSFG

-261 IQALEGEITSSNK
+261 VQALECEITSNNK

-280 CENFPNFLS
+280 CENFPKKLS

-295 GLESFPKDFNKWLE
+295 GLENIPKDFKKWLE

-321 HKEVLQALEKEV
+321 HKEVLQALEKEA

-396 TLGSVA
+396 NLGSVA

-414 LILSLL
+414 LIVSLL

-434 LAHALAGLEF
+434 LAHALAGLEL
-444 KNNYALTPLDLIEK
+444 KNNYALTPLDLVEK
-458 IKRLQKDKNG
+458 IKRL
-468 SFKALAAIAKH
+468 